1 MLGFGEIAERL
12 RRSTVHV
19 SSGNGRD
26 RGGASGVIWLAD
38 GLILT
43 NAHVAR
49 STHPRVELWDGRDFE
64 ARVAAYDARRD
75 LAALRITADGLAPAT
90 AGDSSALRPGELA
103 IAVGN
108 PLGFAGAVSTGVIHS
123 IGPLPGMGALDWVR
137 ATARLAPGN
146 SGGPLANAQGKVI
159 GINTA
164 IVNGLGLAVP
174 SRDIA
179 EFLRRGAR
187 PRLGVTLQPV
197 AYDGRHWGLLVLEVD
212 KDGAAAVASLRVGD
226 ILVGAGGQPLESME
240 GLHDAI
246 DAATAPRGWPLR
258 LAFLRGDRSH
268 VRETVVEI
276 QGSGVAGA
284 AA

>member
-19 SSGNGRD
+19 SSEGG
-26 RGGASGVIWLAD
+26 RGGASGVIWLSD
-38 GLILT
+38 GLIVT

-49 STHPRVELWDGRDFE
+49 STHPQVELWDGRDFE
-64 ARVAAYDARRD
+64 GWVTAYDARRD
-75 LAALRITADGLAPAT
+75 LAALKIGAEGLEAAT

-123 IGPLPGMGALDWVR
+123 IGPLPGMGAQDWVR

-146 SGGPLANAQGKVI
+146 SGGPLANAKGKVV

-179 EFLRRGAR
+179 EFLRRGSR
-187 PRLGVTLQPV
+187 PRLGVALRPV
-197 AYDGRHWGLLVLEVD
+197 VYDGRRWGLLVLEVE
-212 KDGAAAVASLRVGD
+212 KDGAAAQASLRVGD
-226 ILVGAGGQPLESME
+226 ILVDAGRPLESMDS
-240 GLHDAI
+240 LHDAL
-246 DAATAPRGWPLR
+246 DAAAAPGGGPLR

-268 VRETVVEI
+268 TRETVVQI
-276 QGSGVAGA
+276 RALGVAAEA
-284 AA
+284 A